1 MSYSEDE
8 IKKSAEL
15 KQWIEAKVLELENEI
30 AKLKDATSIIDS
42 ILRKTSFR
50 TASEITPP
58 SIKKEIVEKVLE
70 KEVESGVRQLRSN
83 EGFLLGNGVVTSS
96 SITIIPVKNL
106 KLDIATPPFKSFFI
120 NRILTGMKKRDNE
133 SVAKGEIKEDQV
145 LAYGIEEEEEEGII
159 KKITIKNYR
168 DNNRLN
174 EIVKTI
180 SWAFTRMLE
189 KRKPKE

>member
-1 MSYSEDE
+1 MDYSEDE
-8 IKKSAEL
+8 IQKSAEL
-15 KQWIEAKVLELENEI
+15 KQWIEAKILELENEI
-30 AKLKDATSIIDS
+30 AKLKDASSIMDS

-58 SIKKEIVEKVLE
+58 SMKKETMDKVLE
-70 KEVESGVRQLRSN
+70 QKVEFGVRQLRSN
-83 EGFLLGNGVVTSS
+83 EGFLLGNGVVTNS
-96 SITIIPVKNL
+96 SISIIPVKNL
-106 KLDIATPPFKSFFI
+106 ELDISTPPFKSFFI
-120 NRILTGMKKRDNE
+120 NRILNGMKKGDNE
-133 SVAKGEIKEDQV
+133 SVAKGAIKEDQV
-145 LAYGIEEEEEEGII
+145 LTYKIEEEEGII

>member
-1 MSYSEDE
+1 MDYSEDE
-8 IKKSAEL
+8 IQKSAEL
-15 KQWIEAKVLELENEI
+15 KQWIEAKILELENEI
-30 AKLKDATSIIDS
+30 AKLKDASSIMDS

-58 SIKKEIVEKVLE
+58 SMKKETMDKVLE
-70 KEVESGVRQLRSN
+70 QKVEFGVRQLRSN

-96 SITIIPVKNL
+96 SISIIPVKNL
-106 KLDIATPPFKSFFI
+106 KLDISTPPLKSFFI

-145 LAYGIEEEEEEGII
+145 LTYEIEEEEGII